1 MALTQNGSDLA
12 KEIERLYR
20 QGLTDYYMEP
30 LVMVDANQEPIGL
43 IQDDDT
49 VIFCCKRGEREVQLT
64 RSFIDPS
71 FNEFKTRNLTS
82 VSFTTL
88 TLYHDMFLQMPVAVA
103 FPPSRVIDDT
113 IGEVISQNKLRQLRI
128 AESEKFAHVT
138 FFLNGNNNRK
148 FPGEDHIQIPSLKDV
163 SFDQVPE
170 LRSKQVA
177 GDVIKGMQS
186 GQYAFIIV
194 NFPNGDMIGHF
205 EDIEPKIK
213 SAEAV
218 DCQLGKVL
226 SAAASAGY
234 VTLITADHG
243 ILESA
248 FGPDGTPNLSH
259 TNNPVPFIIVDP
271 DIKHPADVT
280 LRNAGTLADVAP
292 TALQIM
298 GVTKPELMTGNSL
311 VQDGYPADT
320 ARKVLLVVLDGWGLG
335 KPDQT
340 NPIFLADT
348 PVWDRLTA
356 KFPFT
361 RLAASGRAVGLIDWK
376 AGNSEA
382 GHQTIGAGRT
392 VLQDDA
398 RIELAI
404 EDGSFFKNPVFLSAF
419 AETNARNGALHLIA
433 LLSEKSSHGSISYPI
448 ALLRLAK
455 EHQVK
460 KVFVHT
466 IFDGRSTKVRSAVGF
481 LEKLQNEM
489 NALGIGK
496 IATGIGR
503 GFALDRDG
511 DYRKTKQAYDALA
524 FGKGQKIPSGRI
536 ETIHG

>member
-1 MALTQNGSDLA
+1 
-12 KEIERLYR
+12 
-20 QGLTDYYMEP
+20 
-30 LVMVDANQEPIGL
+30 MVDSNQDPIGL
-43 IQDDDT
+43 IQDDDAI
-49 VIFCCKRGEREVQLT
+49 IFCCKRGEREVQLT

-71 FNEFKTRNLTS
+71 FNEFKTRNLNN
-82 VSFTTL
+82 VHFTTL

-113 IGEVISQNKLRQLRI
+113 IGDVISQNELRQLRV

-138 FFLNGNNNRK
+138 FFLNSNNNRK

-177 GDVIKGMQS
+177 GEVIKGMQS

-205 EDIEPKIK
+205 ENIEPKIK

-218 DCQLGKVL
+218 DRQLGKVL

-259 TNNPVPFIIVDP
+259 TNNPVPFIMVDP
-271 DIKHPADVT
+271 DLKHPADVT
-280 LRNAGTLADVAP
+280 LKNAGTLADVAP

-298 GVTKPELMTGNSL
+298 GVAKPELMTGNSL
-311 VQDGYPADT
+311 VQDGYPADR

-348 PVWDRLTA
+348 PVWDGLTA

-404 EDGSFFKNPVFLSAF
+404 EDGSFSKNPVFLSAF

-455 EHQVK
+455 EHQVN
-460 KVFVHT
+460 KVYVHA

-481 LEKLQNEM
+481 LKKLQNEM
-489 NALGIGK
+489 NTLGIGEV
-496 IATGIGR
+496 ATGIGR

-524 FGKGQKIPSGRI
+524 FGKGQKVPSGKSEI
-536 ETIHG
+536 SQG

>member
-1 MALTQNGSDLA
+1 MPTRNGSDLA
-12 KEIERLYR
+12 KEIERLYQ

-30 LVMVDANQEPIGL
+30 LIMVDSNQDPIGL
-43 IQDDDT
+43 IQDEDAI
-49 VIFCCKRGEREVQLT
+49 IFCCKRGEREVQLT
-64 RSFIDPS
+64 RSFIDSS
-71 FNEFKTRNLTS
+71 FNEFKTRNLNN
-82 VSFTTL
+82 VNFTTL
-88 TLYHDMFLQMPVAVA
+88 TLYHDMFLQMPAAVA
-103 FPPSRVIDDT
+103 FPPSQVIDDT
-113 IGEVISQNKLRQLRI
+113 IGEVISQNELRQLRI

-148 FPGEDHIQIPSLKDV
+148 FSGEDHIRIPSLKDV

-177 GDVIKGMQS
+177 GEVIKGMQN
-186 GQYAFIIV
+186 GKYAFIIV

-218 DCQLGKVL
+218 DRQLGKVL

-271 DIKHPADVT
+271 ELKHPADVT
-280 LRNAGTLADVAP
+280 LSKAGTLADVAP

-298 GVTKPELMTGNSL
+298 GLTKPGLMTGNSL
-311 VQDGYPADT
+311 VQDGYAADR
-320 ARKVLLVVLDGWGLG
+320 ARKVLRVVLDGWSLG
-335 KPDQT
+335 KLDQT
-340 NPIFLADT
+340 NPIFLAHT
-348 PVWDRLTA
+348 PVWDRLIT
-356 KFPFT
+356 KFPFVP
-361 RLAASGRAVGLIDWK
+361 LEASGKAVGLIEWK

-419 AETNARNGALHLIA
+419 AKTVTGNGSLHLIA
-433 LLSEKSSHGSISYPI
+433 LLSEKSSHGSVSYPI

-460 KVFVHT
+460 KVFVHA

-489 NALGIGK
+489 NALGIGEL
-496 IATGIGR
+496 ATGIGR

-524 FGKGQKIPSGRI
+524 FGTGRKVPSGKS

>member
-1 MALTQNGSDLA
+1 MISNLA
-12 KEIERLYR
+12 KEIERLYQ

-30 LVMVDANQEPIGL
+30 LVMVDANQDPIGL
-43 IQDDDT
+43 IQDDDA

-71 FNEFKTRNLTS
+71 FIEFETRDLNN
-82 VSFTTL
+82 VNFTTL
-88 TLYHDMFLQMPVAVA
+88 TLYHEMFLQMPAAVA
-103 FPPSRVIDDT
+103 FPPSQVIEDT
-113 IGEVISQNKLRQLRI
+113 IGDVISQNELRQLRI

-138 FFLNGNNNRK
+138 FFLNGNNNRI
-148 FPGEDHIQIPSLKDV
+148 FPGEDHIQIPSLKGI

-170 LRSKQVA
+170 LRSEEVA
-177 GDVIKGMQS
+177 GEVINALQNGKH
-186 GQYAFIIV
+186 AFIVV

-205 EDIEPKIK
+205 ENIEPKIK
-213 SAEAV
+213 CAEAV
-218 DCQLGKVL
+218 DRQLGKVL

-248 FGPDGTPNLSH
+248 LGPNGTPNLCH
-259 TNNPVPFIIVDP
+259 TNNLVPFIIVDP
-271 DIKHPADVT
+271 DLKHPTDVT
-280 LRNAGTLADVAP
+280 LRRAGTLADVAP

-298 GVTKPELMTGNSL
+298 GLTKPELMTGHSL
-311 VQDGYPADT
+311 LQDGYADNP

-335 KPDQT
+335 KLDQT

-348 PVWDRLTA
+348 PVWDRLIT
-356 KFPFT
+356 KFPFAP
-361 RLAASGRAVGLIDWK
+361 LAASGKAVGLIDWK

-419 AETNARNGALHLIA
+419 SKTNAGNGSLHLIA

-455 EHQVK
+455 ANKVK
-460 KVFVHT
+460 KVFVHA

-489 NALGIGK
+489 NALGLGE

-524 FGKGQKIPSGRI
+524 FGKGQKVPSGKF
-536 ETIHG
+536 ETIPG